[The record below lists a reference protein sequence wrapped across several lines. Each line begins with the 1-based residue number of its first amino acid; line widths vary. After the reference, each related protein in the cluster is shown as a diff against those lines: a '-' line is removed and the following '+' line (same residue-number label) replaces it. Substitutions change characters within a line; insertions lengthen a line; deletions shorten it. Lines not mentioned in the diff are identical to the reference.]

1 MGVYMD
7 AISKHLVGVLREGS
21 KENVPE
27 ARTEDVLVDGR
38 LLKPD
43 DRIYDLVDV
52 IDDHAGAKT
61 KQDREIIVIDGR
73 VYERVS
79 RPGDDVHDLVD
90 TIEKGSGGSLDD
102 AGLND
107 EIIKRVSEI
116 AERITKE
123 IVPEI
128 AERVIR
134 EEIDKLKR

>member
-1 MGVYMD
+1 MD

-21 KENVPE
+21 KENLPD
-27 ARTEDVLVDGR
+27 ARPEDVLVDGR

-43 DRIYDLVDV
+43 DRIHDLVDV
-52 IDDHAGAKT
+52 IDDNGGAEA

-79 RPGDDVHDLVD
+79 RPGDEVHDLVD
-90 TIEKGSGGSLDD
+90 AVEKGSSGPLHDP
-102 AGLND
+102 GLND

-116 AERITKE
+116 AERIAKE

-128 AERVIR
+128 AEKVIR
-134 EEIDKLKR
+134 EEINKLKR

>member
-1 MGVYMD
+1 MD

-21 KENVPE
+21 KENVPDT
-27 ARTEDVLVDGR
+27 RNEDVLVDGR

-52 IDDHAGAKT
+52 MDDDGPET
-61 KQDREIIVIDGR
+61 KHEREIIVIDGR

-79 RPGDDVHDLVD
+79 RPGSEVHDLVD
-90 TIEKGSGGSLDD
+90 AVETDSGGHLHNSV
-102 AGLND
+102 LND
-107 EIIKRVSEI
+107 EMVKQVTEI
-116 AERITKE
+116 AERIAKE

-134 EEIDKLKR
+134 EEINKLKR

>member
-21 KENVPE
+21 KGNLQE

-43 DRIYDLVDV
+43 DRIYDLVEV
-52 IDDHAGAKT
+52 IDDHAGAET

-73 VYERVS
+73 VYERVW
-79 RPGDDVHDLVD
+79 RPGDQVHDLVD
-90 TIEKGSGGSLDD
+90 TIEKGFGRSLDD
-102 AGLND
+102 EGLND
-107 EIIKRVSEI
+107 EIIKRVTEI
-116 AERITKE
+116 AERIAKD

>member
-1 MGVYMD
+1 MD

-52 IDDHAGAKT
+52 IDDNGGAEA

-79 RPGDDVHDLVD
+79 RPGDEVHDLVD
-90 TIEKGSGGSLDD
+90 TIEKGSGVSLDD

-116 AERITKE
+116 AERIAKE

-134 EEIDKLKR
+134 EEINKLKR

>member
-1 MGVYMD
+1 MD

-52 IDDHAGAKT
+52 IDDNGGAEA

-79 RPGDDVHDLVD
+79 RPGDEVHDLVD
-90 TIEKGSGGSLDD
+90 TIEKGSGVSLDD

-116 AERITKE
+116 AERIARE

-134 EEIDKLKR
+134 EEIDKLKK

>member
-21 KENVPE
+21 EGNLQE

-43 DRIYDLVDV
+43 DRIYDLVEV
-52 IDDHAGAKT
+52 IDDHAGAET

-73 VYERVS
+73 VYERVW
-79 RPGDDVHDLVD
+79 RPDDQVHDLVD
-90 TIEKGSGGSLDD
+90 TIEKGFGRSLDD
-102 AGLND
+102 EGLND
-107 EIIKRVSEI
+107 EIIKRVTEI
-116 AERITKE
+116 AERIAKD

>member
-1 MGVYMD
+1 MYMD
-7 AISKHLVGVLREGS
+7 AISKDLAGVLREGS

-27 ARTEDVLVDGR
+27 ARTEDLLVDGR

-43 DRIYDLVDV
+43 DRIYDLVDA
-52 IDDHAGAKT
+52 IGDEGGTET

-79 RPGDDVHDLVD
+79 KPGDEAHGLVD
-90 TIEKGSGGSLDD
+90 TIEKDSGGSLYD
-102 AGLND
+102 AGLSD
-107 EIIKRVSEI
+107 EIMKRVSEVT
-116 AERITKE
+116 ERIAKE

-134 EEIDKLKR
+134 EEIGKLKR

>member
-1 MGVYMD
+1 MD

-27 ARTEDVLVDGR
+27 TRTEDILVDGR
-38 LLKPD
+38 LMKPD
-43 DRIYDLVDV
+43 DRIYDLVEV
-52 IDDHAGAKT
+52 IDDNAGAET

-79 RPGDDVHDLVD
+79 KPGDAVHDLVD
-90 TIEKGSGGSLDD
+90 NIEKGSGGSLDD

-116 AERITKE
+116 AERIAKE
-123 IVPEI
+123 MVPGI

-134 EEIDKLKR
+134 EEIDKLKG

>member
-1 MGVYMD
+1 MD

-21 KENVPE
+21 KENSPE

-43 DRIYDLVDV
+43 DRIYDLVEV
-52 IDDHAGAKT
+52 IDDQAGAET

-73 VYERVS
+73 VYERVW
-79 RPGDDVHDLVD
+79 RPGDEVHDLVD
-90 TIEKGSGGSLDD
+90 TIEKGFGRSLDD
-102 AGLND
+102 EGLND
-107 EIIKRVSEI
+107 EIIKRVTEI
-116 AERITKE
+116 AERIAKD

>member
-1 MGVYMD
+1 MD
-7 AISKHLVGVLREGS
+7 TISKHLVGALREGS
-21 KENVPE
+21 KENIPE

-43 DRIYDLVDV
+43 DGVYDLVDV
-52 IDDHAGAKT
+52 IDDHAGTET

-102 AGLND
+102 ARLND
-107 EIIKRVSEI
+107 EIIKRVGEI
-116 AERITKE
+116 AERIAKE
-123 IVPEI
+123 VVPEI
-128 AERVIR
+128 AERIIR

>member
-1 MGVYMD
+1 MD

-52 IDDHAGAKT
+52 IDDNGGAEA

-79 RPGDDVHDLVD
+79 RPGDEVHDLVD
-90 TIEKGSGGSLDD
+90 TIEKGSGVSLDD

-116 AERITKE
+116 AERVARE

-134 EEIDKLKR
+134 EEIDKLKK

>member
-1 MGVYMD
+1 MD

-27 ARTEDVLVDGR
+27 TRTEDMLVDSR

-43 DRIYDLVDV
+43 DRIYDLVEV
-52 IDDHAGAKT
+52 IDNHVDPET

-79 RPGDDVHDLVD
+79 KPGDADHDFVD
-90 TIEKGSGGSLDD
+90 RIETGSGGSLDD
-102 AGLND
+102 AVLND

-116 AERITKE
+116 AERIAKE
-123 IVPEI
+123 MVP
-128 AERVIR
+128 AYCRKSYQGR
-134 EEIDKLKR
+134 D

>member
-27 ARTEDVLVDGR
+27 TRTEDILVDGR
-38 LLKPD
+38 LMKPD
-43 DRIYDLVDV
+43 DRIYDLVEV
-52 IDDHAGAKT
+52 IDDNAGAET

-79 RPGDDVHDLVD
+79 KPGDAVHDLVD
-90 TIEKGSGGSLDD
+90 NIEKGSGGSLDD

-116 AERITKE
+116 AERIAKE
-123 IVPEI
+123 MVPGI

-134 EEIDKLKR
+134 EEIDKLKG

>member
-1 MGVYMD
+1 MD
-7 AISKHLVGVLREGS
+7 TISKHLVGALREGS
-21 KENVPE
+21 KENIPE

-43 DRIYDLVDV
+43 DRVYDLVDV
-52 IDDHAGAKT
+52 IDDHAGTET

-102 AGLND
+102 ARLND
-107 EIIKRVSEI
+107 EIIKRVGEI
-116 AERITKE
+116 AERIAKE
-123 IVPEI
+123 VVPEI
-128 AERVIR
+128 AERIIR

>member
-1 MGVYMD
+1 MD

-52 IDDHAGAKT
+52 IDDNGGAEA

-79 RPGDDVHDLVD
+79 RPGDEVHDLVD
-90 TIEKGSGGSLDD
+90 TIEKGSGVSLDD

-107 EIIKRVSEI
+107 EIMKRVSEI
-116 AERITKE
+116 AEKIARE

-134 EEIDKLKR
+134 EEIDKLKK

>member
-1 MGVYMD
+1 MD

-52 IDDHAGAKT
+52 IDDNGGAEA

-79 RPGDDVHDLVD
+79 RPGDEVHDLVD
-90 TIEKGSGGSLDD
+90 TIEKGSGVSLDD

-116 AERITKE
+116 AERIAKE

-134 EEIDKLKR
+134 EEIDKLKK

>member
-1 MGVYMD
+1 MD

-52 IDDHAGAKT
+52 IDDNGGAEA

-79 RPGDDVHDLVD
+79 RPGDEVHDLVE
-90 TIEKGSGGSLDD
+90 TIEKGSGVSLDD

-107 EIIKRVSEI
+107 EIMKRVSEI
-116 AERITKE
+116 SEKIARE

-134 EEIDKLKR
+134 EEIDKLKK

>member
-1 MGVYMD
+1 MD
-7 AISKHLVGVLREGS
+7 SISKHLVGVLQEGT

-27 ARTEDVLVDGR
+27 TRTEDIVVDGR

-43 DRIYDLVDV
+43 DRIYDLVEV
-52 IDDHAGAKT
+52 IDDHAGAET

-79 RPGDDVHDLVD
+79 NPGDADHDLVD
-90 TIEKGSGGSLDD
+90 SIENGSGGSLDV
-102 AGLND
+102 LND

-116 AERITKE
+116 AERIAKE
-123 IVPEI
+123 MVPGI

-134 EEIDKLKR
+134 EEIDKLKG